1 MLLLRHRRDVARRHE
16 NAVIAAAK
24 FLLRCGNAI
33 RTKLVGAPDGLRART
48 ALNTRASKSE
58 VNAGSGVDFAWSGAR
73 RTLALGAV
81 GLMWLVATGAG
92 AARAQVVWPLTPE
105 MEAPWNAQR
114 VFETVPFAP
123 RWGVSGLE
131 EILPEDTPVK
141 TRLHEGYEPV
151 GVRAGTWMFIPSLT
165 IGGLYTSNA
174 FATPTNKQS
183 DIALQVRPM
192 LRAYTLWEGNSLEL
206 QADAQSETYKR
217 NPRLDSLDASFK
229 GRGKFEIGHDAAIL
243 TNFRV
248 AQLHDAVGSLTSPAG
263 AVEPTPY
270 TYILGDATY
279 WKRFNRLSVSTG
291 ARIESYDYGSTR
303 AQYGSIIDQS
313 SRDGQIYTGHGRVE
327 YVFTPSF
334 GIFGAVE
341 GNRREL
347 RGTPDRPLS
356 SEGYRALAGVSFELS
371 RLIWGEVG
379 FGYADQQFDSP
390 AIGPVT
396 GPAYRAQLV
405 WRPTRT
411 VDVKFKA
418 ESIITQAVDTDATG
432 IRADNLQ
439 MSVDYEFRRNVIF
452 SLGLIYEKDQ
462 FIGLTRKDNV
472 YATLAEVRYL
482 LNRHWTVSLRHQYT
496 NRDSNIPTS
505 TYDKHE
511 IGLNVAAQF

>member
-1 MLLLRHRRDVARRHE
+1 VEFAW
-16 NAVIAAAK
+16 
-24 FLLRCGNAI
+24 
-33 RTKLVGAPDGLRART
+33 TGLRRVAAIGAAGL
-48 ALNTRASKSE
+48 ALL
-58 VNAGSGVDFAWSGAR
+58 VVSGVES
-73 RTLALGAV
+73 
-81 GLMWLVATGAG
+81 
-92 AARAQVVWPLTPE
+92 ARAQVVWPLTPE
-105 MEAPWNAQR
+105 MESPWNAQR

-123 RWGVSGLE
+123 RWGTKGLDE
-131 EILPEDTPVK
+131 VLPEDTPVK
-141 TRLHEGYEPV
+141 TRLPEGYEAV
-151 GVRAGTWMFIPSLT
+151 GLRAGTWMFIPSLT

-206 QADAQSETYKR
+206 QADAQSENYKR
-217 NPRLDSLDASFK
+217 NPGLDSLDASFK
-229 GRGKFEIGHDAAIL
+229 GRGKFELAHDAAIL

-248 AQLHDAVGSLTSPAG
+248 ARLHDAVGSLTSPAG

-270 TYILGDATY
+270 TYVLGDATY
-279 WKRFNRLSVSTG
+279 WKQFNRLSVSTG
-291 ARIESYDYGSTR
+291 ARFESYDYGTTR
-303 AQYGSIIDQS
+303 AANGSFIDQS
-313 SRDGQIYTGHGRVE
+313 SRSGQIYTGHGRVE
-327 YVFTPSF
+327 YVFTPNL

-341 GNRREL
+341 GNRRDL
-347 RGTPDRPLS
+347 NGTPGRSLS
-356 SEGYRALAGVSFELS
+356 SDGYRALAGFSFELS

-396 GPAYRAQLV
+396 GPAYRAELV

-418 ESIITQAVDTDATG
+418 ESTITQAVDTDATG

-452 SLGLIYEKDQ
+452 SLGLVYEKDQ
-462 FIGLTRKDNV
+462 FIGLFRKDNV

-482 LNRHWTVSLRHQYT
+482 LNRHWTVSVRHQYT

-505 TYDKHE
+505 VYDKHE
-511 IGLNVAAQF
+511 IGFNVAAQF